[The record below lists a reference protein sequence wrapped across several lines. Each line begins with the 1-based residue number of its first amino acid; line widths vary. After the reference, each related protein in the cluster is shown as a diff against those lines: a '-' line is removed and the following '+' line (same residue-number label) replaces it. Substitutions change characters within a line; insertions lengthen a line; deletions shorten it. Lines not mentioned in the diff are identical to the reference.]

1 MKIKKKLLKTRG
13 KANNTK
19 RNFQII
25 ANLHKNN
32 MIEEQ
37 RPLSFYPYAK
47 KQRLFIG
54 SEEKNTVHDIVPF
67 EFVGKKLYYGLTA
80 TGTSDLNP
88 MPFDPRYPMVGL
100 HANALNTILD
110 NKIIY
115 EVPKTYVALII
126 IAIGLL
132 LSFGVPALSAAVG
145 GLVTAIIVGSYGW
158 ISFWLFSNHHVWL
171 DMVGP
176 LSTLSI
182 GYLGIT
188 VYNYIQEEKNKNF
201 LKDSFGTYVSP

>member
-1 MKIKKKLLKTRG
+1 
-13 KANNTK
+13 
-19 RNFQII
+19 
-25 ANLHKNN
+25 
-32 MIEEQ
+32 MIDEQ

-115 EVPKTYVALII
+115 EVPKIHVALINYYYWFVTFFWHSI
-126 IAIGLL
+126 TQCFSWRSCNGNHSWILWLAFI
-132 LSFGVPALSAAVG
+132 
-145 GLVTAIIVGSYGW
+145 LVV
-158 ISFWLFSNHHVWL
+158 F
-171 DMVGP
+171 
-176 LSTLSI
+176 
-182 GYLGIT
+182 
-188 VYNYIQEEKNKNF
+188 
-201 LKDSFGTYVSP
+201 

>member
-1 MKIKKKLLKTRG
+1 
-13 KANNTK
+13 
-19 RNFQII
+19 
-25 ANLHKNN
+25 

-115 EVPKTYVALII
+115 EVPKIHVALII
-126 IAIGLL
+126 ISIGLL
-132 LSFGVPALSAAVG
+132 LSFGIPSLSASLG
-145 GLVTAIIVGSYGW
+145 GLGNCYHRWFI
-158 ISFWLFSNHHVWL
+158 WLGFILV
-171 DMVGP
+171 
-176 LSTLSI
+176 I
-182 GYLGIT
+182 
-188 VYNYIQEEKNKNF
+188 F
-201 LKDSFGTYVSP
+201 

>member
-1 MKIKKKLLKTRG
+1 
-13 KANNTK
+13 
-19 RNFQII
+19 
-25 ANLHKNN
+25 
-32 MIEEQ
+32 MINEQ
-37 RPLSFYPYAK
+37 SPLFFMPNSGGL
-47 KQRLFIG
+47 RLAIG
-54 SEEKNTVHDIVPF
+54 NEEKGTIHNVVPF

-115 EVPKTYVALII
+115 QVPKTTVALII
-126 IAIGLL
+126 ITIGLL
-132 LSFGVPALSAAVG
+132 LSFGVPALSAALG

-158 ISFWLFSNHHVWL
+158 ISFWLFSNNHIWL

-176 LSTLSI
+176 LSTMVI
-182 GYLGIT
+182 G
-188 VYNYIQEEKNKNF
+188 
-201 LKDSFGTYVSP
+201 

>member
-1 MKIKKKLLKTRG
+1 
-13 KANNTK
+13 
-19 RNFQII
+19 
-25 ANLHKNN
+25 

-47 KQRLFIG
+47 KKRLFIG
-54 SEEKNTVHDIVPF
+54 SKEKNTIHDIVPF

-115 EVPKTYVALII
+115 EVPKTHVALII
-126 IAIGLL
+126 IAIWFITIIWRTSIKRIIRRTGNCNHHWFIWLD
-132 LSFGVPALSAAVG
+132 FI
-145 GLVTAIIVGSYGW
+145 LVIFQSSCLVRYGW
-158 ISFWLFSNHHVWL
+158 AFIYIEHWLSWDNSVQL
-171 DMVGP
+171 YSGR
-176 LSTLSI
+176 
-182 GYLGIT
+182 
-188 VYNYIQEEKNKNF
+188 EK
-201 LKDSFGTYVSP
+201 

>member
-1 MKIKKKLLKTRG
+1 
-13 KANNTK
+13 
-19 RNFQII
+19 
-25 ANLHKNN
+25 
-32 MIEEQ
+32 MIDEQ

-115 EVPKTYVALII
+115 EVPKIHVAL
-126 IAIGLL
+126 
-132 LSFGVPALSAAVG
+132 
-145 GLVTAIIVGSYGW
+145 
-158 ISFWLFSNHHVWL
+158 
-171 DMVGP
+171 
-176 LSTLSI
+176 
-182 GYLGIT
+182 
-188 VYNYIQEEKNKNF
+188 
-201 LKDSFGTYVSP
+201 